1 MLLLDLLCISSRLHN
16 LCDLILPHTT
26 DFDARG
32 KIDLIVARRS
42 TKSPKDLLQGFDL
55 NICKAS
61 FDGSKFHI
69 PNPHQTFSRKTT
81 MEPSRKAIVESY
93 VNHFQ
98 SPGDGMAFSGMN
110 CSTLAASAIRLVRR
124 DVPNTPFYKQL
135 DLADRLPDYYNPNDY
150 GFGRGSLY
158 DPRVQAKHS
167 ARKCM
172 VF

>member
-1 MLLLDLLCISSRLHN
+1 
-16 LCDLILPHTT
+16 
-26 DFDARG
+26 
-32 KIDLIVARRS
+32 
-42 TKSPKDLLQGFDL
+42 
-55 NICKAS
+55 
-61 FDGSKFHI
+61 
-69 PNPHQTFSRKTT
+69 

-93 VNHFQ
+93 VTHFQ
-98 SPGDGMAFSGMN
+98 PPGDGMAFSGMN
-110 CSTLAASAIRLVRR
+110 CSALAASTIRLVRR

-172 VF
+172 NLLNINPPEIVISPSLPPIASSSLHVS